1 MLHFSCDAC
10 GQPVKDERFVAR
22 VEVYPAF
29 DPDEITEADL
39 DADNM
44 QQVAELIEEME
55 ANGTTYVDEAVPR
68 QFRFDL
74 CPACQKK
81 FVKDPLGREF
91 FRRVNFSNN

>member
-10 GQPVKDERFVAR
+10 GQPVTEERFVAR

-44 QQVAELIEEME
+44 QQVAELIQEME
-55 ANGTTYVDEAVPR
+55 ENGTTWVDNAVPLLPRDFSYGATNHSQQNLVTR
-68 QFRFDL
+68 QSCL
-74 CPACQKK
+74 TSTQ
-81 FVKDPLGREF
+81 
-91 FRRVNFSNN
+91 